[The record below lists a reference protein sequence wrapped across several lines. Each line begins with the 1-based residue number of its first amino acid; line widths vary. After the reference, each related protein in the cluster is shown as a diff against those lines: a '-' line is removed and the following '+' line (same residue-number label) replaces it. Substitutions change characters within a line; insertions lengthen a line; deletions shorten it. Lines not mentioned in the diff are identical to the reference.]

1 MSLSHYSQLKE
12 AQEQHV
18 SKRKANEVD
27 TQDINMQLAAEKK
40 MREVAAKEADQTR
53 EAVEVEFTTNHD
65 FMTEAQ
71 KTEVSMLAPHRV
83 KPYHFKGK
91 TDAQKAEIM
100 HERSIQIRE
109 KELEKKQAIE
119 EEKMYAMQLEH

>member
-91 TDAQKAEIM
+91 TDA
-100 HERSIQIRE
+100 
-109 KELEKKQAIE
+109 
-119 EEKMYAMQLEH
+119 